1 MIEFVQQNNAGPSAM
16 RDLYPAGSGRW
27 GLHHVALFVDDA
39 DVAAAQLAEQGFPT
53 AQRSVMSDGFIFV
66 FVDTSAIYGH
76 MTELYAPVP
85 ALTEFYAMV
94 AQAADGYR
102 GGDVINTIRF
112 T

>member
-1 MIEFVQQNNAGPSAM
+1 
-16 RDLYPAGSGRW
+16 
-27 GLHHVALFVDDA
+27 
-39 DVAAAQLAEQGFPT
+39 LAEQGFPT